1 MTFPEFRE
9 QVQEKYWE
17 WDPANEMLVFE
28 DREGRIERLLYQASD
43 REAEIRSMWGQ
54 YKLREGLT

>member
-28 DREGRIERLLYQASD
+28 DPGGRIERLLYQASD
-43 REAEIRSMWGQ
+43 REAEIRSMWEQ